1 MGQATQKRVS
11 QVNFSGA
18 FINYPFRRKRGWYQK
33 NVGICQWFLR
43 RWPVVI
49 TNVQLDTGTWFITN
63 SKSSINLQKYYEE
76 VRNPEN
82 SKACKKKKVA
92 RDNKKPFWAK
102 VRVRSTWKH
111 WPALCGKWSNQED
124 WKKQN
129 HECLFPL
136 SWMIFKSPPTQ
147 KTVKNK
153 KPEVVKGKLS
163 LW

>member
-82 SKACKKKKVA
+82 SKAWKKKKKLQGTTKSHFGLRSGSEAHESTGLPFVA
-92 RDNKKPFWAK
+92 NGVTKRTEKSRTMNAYFLY
-102 VRVRSTWKH
+102 H
-111 WPALCGKWSNQED
+111 EWS
-124 WKKQN
+124 
-129 HECLFPL
+129 
-136 SWMIFKSPPTQ
+136 SSPPLPRKPS
-147 KTVKNK
+147 KTKNLK
-153 KPEVVKGKLS
+153 
-163 LW
+163 